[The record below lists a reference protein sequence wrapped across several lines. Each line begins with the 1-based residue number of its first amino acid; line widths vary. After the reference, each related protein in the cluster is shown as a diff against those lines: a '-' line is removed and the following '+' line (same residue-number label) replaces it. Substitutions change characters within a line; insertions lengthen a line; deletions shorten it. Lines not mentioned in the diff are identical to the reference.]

1 MKQDDKFITA
11 REKAKKYFSF
21 RRHLGNCS
29 AYLKLSG
36 GLYNGRRDDSLNPGE
51 TDKTETL
58 ISLLKKDQKQKVI
71 DLKLSE
77 AALEEFEVEFK
88 RAKNED

>member
-1 MKQDDKFITA
+1 MKQDEKFITA

-21 RRHLGNCS
+21 RKHLGNCS

-36 GLYNGRRDDSLNPGE
+36 GLYNQKRNDSLNISE
-51 TDKTETL
+51 VEQTESL
-58 ISLLKKDQKQKVI
+58 ISNMKKDQKQKVI

-77 AALEEFEVEFK
+77 AALKEFETEFK